1 MDEKIKIHAEKAFSP
16 ERPGG
21 EKAEEKAGPA
31 LVRQVP
37 IQEKAMSERPGTA
50 EPDALRKPEPEAQ
63 SKVAPGRSSKAATTS
78 PRKIDTAS
86 EEKLSWWKRLC
97 PHFRAADFLFCL
109 ADAFLGES
117 LLALLLF
124 SGESGLFEKAYL
136 GRSFLPLQLAAFFVL
151 FLIFALLRARFE
163 KAPRESQTILLA
175 NLYYLGLAFS
185 GKDFPT
191 SFGLFL
197 LGLLFLWP
205 LRHKLEHD
213 APRWPKVL
221 SLFSLLCVGL
231 LLILSILQAL
241 PHFAAMF
248 DSPELSPGGDALADH
263 YFYLER
269 REAWV
274 FIIAMT
280 VGLMVF
286 ALRLM
291 TEYLDSKRKVALQKD
306 QLLPLKL
313 LLAIFL
319 VAAPVVCHFYFSGR
333 LLLAKV
339 SSLSAGA
346 KNFALFRQLFNS
358 MSQNGLPI
366 SSLATDG
373 IGSYFSLHLSPL
385 LYAFLP
391 SYLLF
396 PRPETLQLLTIVT
409 VVASVIPLFYLCRH
423 FHLGTLETGIL
434 AAFYLLQTG
443 LICSEMQGISEAI
456 LYPLFLN
463 LFFLAL
469 FEHNLVGLIA
479 SSFFLLLIH
488 ENSGFFL
495 LCGAIY
501 LLAHTLSEDASRL
514 PGPSLPAARSEATAG
529 KKSQDWSKATAQKE
543 AISRRDTT
551 ALSEASARSNE
562 ENIETLHKRRQ
573 REIIVSATLICVALT
588 HLLACNLYLARFGNG
603 LFAERGPL
611 LAQNG
616 QLSFLSILGDV
627 FQNPAYVLHLIFEPR
642 KLRYLVISLAS
653 MGFLPFF
660 LRRKR
665 DMILFLPLLLN
676 LLSEN
681 IAEFSFGTPYS
692 YGSQTFL
699 FLAALLAYLELK
711 RPEHTRFLRSGG
723 SALLAGGLCTS
734 MLFSLGLLR
743 KEEPYLIRAE
753 ENKAQSL
760 ELRQNLS
767 KIPRDRRIAAGQ
779 YLCYDLADVMELYD
793 IDHNPSIRFGRD
805 IDLLLIDTRH
815 ADLWSQSVAAWY
827 KDKGFVYSEDLSG
840 KSLAAFV
847 LDKRSRLTEGEST
860 EGDAVE
866 SQSTE
871 TKSARRDA
879 TESDTTKNDASESKA
894 SGSD

>member
-21 EKAEEKAGPA
+21 EKAEAKAGPA
-31 LVRQVP
+31 MVRHVP
-37 IQEKAMSERPGTA
+37 TQEKAMSERPRTA

-63 SKVAPGRSSKAATTS
+63 SKV
-78 PRKIDTAS
+78 DTAA
-86 EEKLSWWKRLC
+86 EEKASWWKRLC

-124 SGESGLFEKAYL
+124 SGESDLFEKAHL
-136 GRSFLPLQLAAFFVL
+136 GRFFLPLQLAAFFVL
-151 FLIFALLRARFE
+151 LLIFALLRARFE
-163 KAPRESQTILLA
+163 RAPRESQTILLA
-175 NLYYLGLAFS
+175 NLYYLTLAFA
-185 GKDFPT
+185 GHEFPT
-191 SFGLFL
+191 SFGLLL

-248 DSPELSPGGDALADH
+248 DSPELSFGGDPLADH
-263 YFYLER
+263 FFYLDR

-313 LLAIFL
+313 LLAILL

-339 SSLSAGA
+339 SSLSAGG

-443 LICSEMQGISEAI
+443 LICSEMQGMSEAI

-501 LLAHTLSEDASRL
+501 LLAHTLSEDPNMLAKSAQPAVLSESTAGRASRNR
-514 PGPSLPAARSEATAG
+514 SAANALKKSRAWRDATAPG
-529 KKSQDWSKATAQKE
+529 ESA
-543 AISRRDTT
+543 
-551 ALSEASARSNE
+551 ALSDE
-562 ENIETLHKRRQ
+562 EKLTQLQKRRKSA
-573 REIIVSATLICVALT
+573 IIVSATLICVALT
-588 HLLACNLYLARFGNG
+588 HLLACNLYLARFENG

-723 SALLAGGLCTS
+723 SALLAGGLCAS
-734 MLFSLGLLR
+734 MLFSFGLLR

-793 IDHNPSIRFGRD
+793 IDHNPSIRYGRD

-847 LDKRSRLTEGEST
+847 LDKESRLTEDESI
-860 EGDAVE
+860 DSNAAE
-866 SQSTE
+866 SQSTIIFP
-871 TKSARRDA
+871 
-879 TESDTTKNDASESKA
+879 
-894 SGSD
+894 

>member
-1 MDEKIKIHAEKAFSP
+1 MDEKIKIHDEKALTP

-31 LVRQVP
+31 LVSYVP
-37 IQEKAMSERPGTA
+37 TQEKAMSERPSTA
-50 EPDALRKPEPEAQ
+50 EPDAMSKAEPEA
-63 SKVAPGRSSKAATTS
+63 PG
-78 PRKIDTAS
+78 KIDKAS
-86 EEKLSWWKRLC
+86 EEKPSWWKRLC
-97 PHFRAADFLFCL
+97 PHFRGADFLFCL

-124 SGESGLFEKAYL
+124 SGESGLFEKAHL

-151 FLIFALLRARFE
+151 LLIFSLLRARFE
-163 KAPRESQTILLA
+163 RAPRESQTILLA
-175 NLYYLGLAFS
+175 NLYYLTLAFA
-185 GKDFPT
+185 GHEFPT
-191 SFGLFL
+191 SFGLLL

-205 LRHKLEHD
+205 LRHKLEHA
-213 APRWPKVL
+213 APRWPKIL

-231 LLILSILQAL
+231 LLILSSLQAL

-248 DSPELSPGGDALADH
+248 DSPDLSFGDGSFADRF
-263 YFYLER
+263 FYLDR

-274 FIIAMT
+274 FIIAVT

-291 TEYLDSKRKVALQKD
+291 TEYLDSKRKIALQRD

-313 LLAIFL
+313 LMAVFL

-339 SSLSAGA
+339 SSLSAGG
-346 KNFALFRQLFNS
+346 KNFALFRQLFSS

-396 PRPETLQLLTIVT
+396 PRPETLQVLTVVT
-409 VVASVIPLFYLCRH
+409 VVISVIPLFYLCRH
-423 FHLGTLETGIL
+423 FHLGTLETGVL

-443 LICSEMQGISEAI
+443 LICAETQGMSEAI

-488 ENSGFFL
+488 ENAGFFL

-501 LLAHTLSEDASRL
+501 LLAHTLSEDPNRLTKSAQPAVLSESTAGRASRDRSAANAL
-514 PGPSLPAARSEATAG
+514 KKPRAWRDATSPGESA
-529 KKSQDWSKATAQKE
+529 
-543 AISRRDTT
+543 
-551 ALSEASARSNE
+551 ALSDE
-562 ENIETLHKRRQ
+562 EKLIQLQKRRKSA
-573 REIIVSATLICVALT
+573 IIVSVTLICVALA
-588 HLLACNLYLARFGNG
+588 HLLACNLYLGRFGNG

-681 IAEFSFGTPYS
+681 VAEFSLGTPTS

-711 RPEHTRFLRSGG
+711 RSEHTRFLRSGG
-723 SALLAGGLCTS
+723 SALLAGGLCAT
-734 MLFSLGLLR
+734 MLFSLGLLH
-743 KEEPYLIRAE
+743 KEDPYLIRAE

-779 YLCYDLADVMELYD
+779 YLCYELADVMELYD

-847 LDKRSRLTEGEST
+847 LDKGSRLTEDESS
-860 EGDAVE
+860 ESDAAE
-866 SQSTE
+866 SQSSE

>member
-1 MDEKIKIHAEKAFSP
+1 MDEKIKIHEEKALTP

-21 EKAEEKAGPA
+21 EKTEEKAGPA
-31 LVRQVP
+31 LVSYVP
-37 IQEKAMSERPGTA
+37 TQEKAMSERPSTA
-50 EPDALRKPEPEAQ
+50 EPDAMSKAEPEA
-63 SKVAPGRSSKAATTS
+63 PG
-78 PRKIDTAS
+78 KIDAAS
-86 EEKLSWWKRLC
+86 DEKPSWWKRLC
-97 PHFRAADFLFCL
+97 PHFRGADFLFCL

-124 SGESGLFEKAYL
+124 SGESGLFEKAHL

-151 FLIFALLRARFE
+151 LLIFALLRARFE
-163 KAPRESQTILLA
+163 RAPRESQTILLA
-175 NLYYLGLAFS
+175 NLYYLTLAFA
-185 GKDFPT
+185 GHEFPT
-191 SFGLFL
+191 SFGLLL

-205 LRHKLEHD
+205 LRHKLEHA
-213 APRWPKVL
+213 APRWPKIL

-248 DSPELSPGGDALADH
+248 DSSDLSFGDGSFADRF
-263 YFYLER
+263 FYLDR

-274 FIIAMT
+274 FIIAVT

-291 TEYLDSKRKVALQKD
+291 TEYLDSKRKIALQRD

-313 LLAIFL
+313 LMAVFL

-339 SSLSAGA
+339 SSLSAGG
-346 KNFALFRQLFNS
+346 KNFALFRQLFSS

-396 PRPETLQLLTIVT
+396 PRPETLQVLTVVT
-409 VVASVIPLFYLCRH
+409 VVISVIPLFYLCRH
-423 FHLGTLETGIL
+423 FHLGTLETGVL

-443 LICSEMQGISEAI
+443 LICAETEGMSEAI

-501 LLAHTLSEDASRL
+501 LLAHTLSEDPNMLAKSAQPAVLSESTAGRASRNR
-514 PGPSLPAARSEATAG
+514 SAANAL
-529 KKSQDWSKATAQKE
+529 KKSRAW
-543 AISRRDTT
+543 RDAAAPGESA
-551 ALSEASARSNE
+551 ALSDE
-562 ENIETLHKRRQ
+562 EKITQLQKRRKSA
-573 REIIVSATLICVALT
+573 IIVSATLICVALT

-642 KLRYLVISLAS
+642 KLRYLVIILAS

-681 IAEFSFGTPYS
+681 VAEFSLGTPYS

-711 RPEHTRFLRSGG
+711 RSEHNRFLRSGG
-723 SALLAGGLCTS
+723 SALLAGGLCAT
-734 MLFSLGLLR
+734 MLFSLGLLH
-743 KEEPYLIRAE
+743 KEDPYLIRAE

-847 LDKRSRLTEGEST
+847 LDKGSRLTEDESS
-860 EGDAVE
+860 EGDAAE
-866 SQSTE
+866 SQSSE